1 MLAIPWQHF
10 VEIFRISFLLSVDYI
25 HVIKSNSAL
34 YRFSLQQSCKYPFFS
49 PAPSHGFRLF
59 ITWKLQFQNTSCRA
73 KGGMSIEIVTL
84 LASTSASS
92 TDLERIQTLHSLFID
107 FGADKSLQLVR
118 QAAELKSESKFEPLL
133 VIWQSLQKAIPEIN
147 RTFDC
152 KVNGRAL
159 VAALQNSLY
168 GSDGQAQKQGVSES
182 AAVAGTGC
190 GPRSAH
196 FRKKCYRSCNTGLVR
211 GQTRFFMLCKS
222 WAMTTDFIF
231 HGQWNFDGFRQN
243 LLQSNTDQ
251 SRAATA
257 HCFAQSCNHTLV
269 CE

>member
-1 MLAIPWQHF
+1 
-10 VEIFRISFLLSVDYI
+10 
-25 HVIKSNSAL
+25 
-34 YRFSLQQSCKYPFFS
+34 
-49 PAPSHGFRLF
+49 
-59 ITWKLQFQNTSCRA
+59 
-73 KGGMSIEIVTL
+73 MSIEIVTL